1 MISKLQELLDSK
13 ERARQADLARQQEHQ
28 AALEAAEM
36 AREERDKLT
45 LANAAKA
52 DAEGLQERLAVLR
65 AKHEDITDRAMKA
78 KLEYI
83 AAIQEYKTVEEQAT
97 AITNELHRLNKYTL
111 EPLPIRHLS
120 NKLQQKVHMEPTPY
134 ISRAQIMA
142 AYRGMPWQNL
152 ANSE

>member
-1 MISKLQELLDSK
+1 MTSKLAEI
-13 ERARQADLARQQEHQ
+13 LAQRTLAKAEEQRRQQEHQ

-45 LANAAKA
+45 LAEAAKA
-52 DAEGLQERLAVLR
+52 DAEGLQERLEQLR
-65 AKHEDITDRAMKA
+65 AKHDDITDRAMKA

-83 AAIQEYKTVEEQAT
+83 AAIGEYKAVEEQAS
-97 AITNELHRLNKYTL
+97 AIINELHRLNRYTL

-120 NKLQQKVHMEPTPY
+120 NKLQLKVHMEPTPY
-134 ISRAQIMA
+134 ISGAQIKA